1 LDFEE
6 IESDLSDTFDDILV
20 ILKSPVQAEIS
31 KRASQL
37 LSHSIFDDGI
47 TPGVFGPQLE
57 LLDTNRRL
65 HHRPRPALKVRSGK
79 SCKVGRA
86 FRGPCLRQLNS
97 HVGVNGIIS
106 GAAMQDVGDYG
117 FSHGKLC
124 AEQSGGKYQNTQYV
138 QISIC
143 CLEF

>member
-47 TPGVFGPQLE
+47 TLGVFGPQLE
-57 LLDTNRRL
+57 LPKFARGYAKWYDFYSTII
-65 HHRPRPALKVRSGK
+65 PR
-79 SCKVGRA
+79 
-86 FRGPCLRQLNS
+86 
-97 HVGVNGIIS
+97 
-106 GAAMQDVGDYG
+106 
-117 FSHGKLC
+117 
-124 AEQSGGKYQNTQYV
+124 
-138 QISIC
+138 
-143 CLEF
+143 

>member
-57 LLDTNRRL
+57 LPKFARGYAKWYDFYSTII
-65 HHRPRPALKVRSGK
+65 PR
-79 SCKVGRA
+79 
-86 FRGPCLRQLNS
+86 
-97 HVGVNGIIS
+97 
-106 GAAMQDVGDYG
+106 
-117 FSHGKLC
+117 
-124 AEQSGGKYQNTQYV
+124 
-138 QISIC
+138 
-143 CLEF
+143 